1 MSPAPFLSLTFLT
14 FLTLAAPTS
23 PLARVAPPTS
33 PSARF
38 PTFLDPPVMFRGTPE
53 HTGYS
58 DAAFFSGQGGVRWEV
73 PTGGAVRSSPAV
85 TRNRVFVGSGDG
97 FLYAIDRAS
106 GRVVW
111 RYPAGARVDASPA
124 VAQRLVVG
132 ATIGGRIFALSE
144 TSGQPRWSFTTGSLL
159 PPNTSPAGGWD
170 LWASSP
176 TVVGSR
182 VLIGGGDG
190 KLYCLDLQSGQ
201 RLWQVRTGGRVR
213 ATPAVQNGLVVVGSW
228 DGRVYAYDL
237 ETGKERWVHRT
248 VGDTLDSHKFGFDRR
263 AIQSSAAFGHGMV
276 FVGSRDGAIYG
287 LDAATGAR
295 RWRVSHH
302 GSWVIG
308 SPAVHADKVFVG
320 SSDGHFVQAL
330 EPETGRELW
339 HRETGANILASPL
352 VVGNSLLIA
361 TARTDASVGDL
372 LALNPDDGTTRWQLR
387 LDEASYSSPVAFDGE
402 LYLGTEAGTVLA
414 VHQVSPVTPRL
425 AVFYDSSLTGDAA
438 TPGGRLAAEYFRELG
453 YAVLTSDSL
462 AAFFRDRI
470 GDSIPSAVI
479 LAMDILPSS
488 VAPVLADTVLL
499 SRYLQAGG
507 KIVSFSAPLGSVVRD
522 STGKVL
528 GEDPKRME
536 QLLGIPAGALDYDE
550 DLAAPTPAGRN
561 WGVNLRLRGDYP
573 MSPEAVTH
581 VLAANP
587 NGRATAW
594 VKDYGKRR
602 PGSGYVQL
610 WGFGASVERLPLIRA
625 VAEYGLLRA
634 VQ

>member
-1 MSPAPFLSLTFLT
+1 MRHTISAFLTILPFLPFPAPS
-14 FLTLAAPTS
+14 
-23 PLARVAPPTS
+23 
-33 PSARF
+33 
-38 PTFLDPPVMFRGTPE
+38 PPVMFRGTPE

-73 PTGGAVRSSPAV
+73 HTGGAVRSSPAV

-111 RYPAGARVDASPA
+111 RYHAGARVDASPA
-124 VAQRLVVG
+124 VAQRLVIG

-144 TSGQPRWSFTTGSLL
+144 TSGQPRWSFTTGALL

-190 KLYCLDLQSGQ
+190 KLYCLDLQSGK

-248 VGDTLDSHKFGFDRR
+248 VGDTLDSPRFGFDRR

-330 EPETGRELW
+330 EPESGRELW

-352 VVGNSLLIA
+352 VVGNSLLVA

-425 AVFYDSSLTGDAA
+425 AVFYDSSLTGDPA

-470 GDSIPSAVI
+470 GDSIPSAVVF
-479 LAMDILPSS
+479 AMDILPSS

-499 SRYLQAGG
+499 SRYLEAGG

-594 VKDYGKRR
+594 VKEYGKGR

-625 VAEYGLLRA
+625 VTEYGLLRA